1 MGKTIRVNELKF
13 KLSDFDAIDFSVE
26 SFEVSKD
33 QDYTKTQDGQN
44 IAVNVS
50 KVDEEWVLTVNAGR
64 HKTKEVAT
72 TFDTNI
78 TDKGNCI
85 AHNTK
90 DKRPNEL
97 NFELKGILTFIKNG
111 ETFSINDIVIAQGS
125 NASGNNWWIG
135 SPRARFIKV
144 DGKEVLG
151 CLESNCQT
159 EEVHFLMFKAE
170 ANNKFKVGYAALK
183 K

>member
-13 KLSDFDAIDFSVE
+13 KLSDFDAIDFTVE
-26 SFEVSKD
+26 SFEVSKG
-33 QDYTKTQDGQN
+33 QDYTKDGEN
-44 IAVNVS
+44 ILVTVN
-50 KVDEEWVLTVNAGR
+50 KVDDEWVLTVNAGR
-64 HKTKEVAT
+64 HKTKDVAT

-78 TDKGNCI
+78 TEEGNCI
-85 AHNTK
+85 AHNTNK
-90 DKRPNEL
+90 HRPDEL
-97 NFELKGILTFIKNG
+97 NFELMGKLTFKKDGKEYYIK
-111 ETFSINDIVIAQGS
+111 DMVIAQGS

-159 EEVHFLMFKAE
+159 EELHFLMFKDE
-170 ANNKFKVGYAALK
+170 ANNKFKVGYATLK